1 MSQYL
6 STPRLHLTYIRPSLS
21 SSLWWMFVEKDMGE
35 KVEACCVRAK
45 MAPVDY
51 FPQSIGQSEEIGL
64 HCLEPHLLKQTRH
77 LGWVH
82 TQHASLLSLW
92 SITTTP
98 HTHTPPAPISWS
110 GAGGQGSLRT
120 STRLP
125 LLLDLECSS
134 LASTSE
140 YLLFFFKFIFKFQI
154 YLAFC
159 VFQVL
164 ITQK

>member
-6 STPRLHLTYIRPSLS
+6 STPRLHLRYIRPSLS

-35 KVEACCVRAK
+35 NVEACCVQRCHLSTTSPSPSAS
-45 MAPVDY
+45 
-51 FPQSIGQSEEIGL
+51 QS
-64 HCLEPHLLKQTRH
+64 
-77 LGWVH
+77 

-92 SITTTP
+92 SITTP
-98 HTHTPPAPISWS
+98 HTHTHTPLAPISWS

-125 LLLDLECSS
+125 LDLECSS
-134 LASTSE
+134 LTSTSE
-140 YLLFFFKFIFKFQI
+140 YLLFIFQVYCIFKFQI